1 MRTIISKQLAHS
13 SQQYRHIGVI
23 GGVKLIVQLAQ
34 KVSVEHTINLYTY
47 TVQSS
52 ILFRLRRPLD
62 IGYYVRHPVINMGHE
77 KMG

>member
-47 TVQSS
+47 TAS
-52 ILFRLRRPLD
+52 
-62 IGYYVRHPVINMGHE
+62 PVKYLI
-77 KMG
+77 